1 LGVTAGNIAYYWR
14 KIEATQEP
22 ELRLRLLPAVLL
34 AAASL
39 ARADL
44 PAVQRGEWVLKSKLN
59 GTLHQSR
66 MCGNPL
72 ERVAAAIAAARESE
86 TLGCSV
92 RVDSHVPRST
102 NVIVD
107 CPADRASDDGAR
119 RVRKGVTELN
129 VNAAS
134 MQSVWIDLRR
144 AGHRETIDAERVGDC
159 ER

>member
-1 LGVTAGNIAYYWR
+1 
-14 KIEATQEP
+14 
-22 ELRLRLLPAVLL
+22 
-34 AAASL
+34 
-39 ARADL
+39 
-44 PAVQRGEWVLKSKLN
+44 
-59 GTLHQSR
+59 
-66 MCGNPL
+66 
-72 ERVAAAIAAARESE
+72 
-86 TLGCSV
+86 V

-144 AGHRETIDAERVGDC
+144 SGRRETVEAERVGDC
-159 ER
+159 ERKQ